1 MSKRLLVEQII
12 IHDPSHVKIFLPNK
26 SLPNAYVAVRYL
38 GQFVIA
44 CRTQAALLV
53 HCNKTSAL
61 PRADE
66 KRTSN
71 GIKK

>member
-1 MSKRLLVEQII
+1 MIQVMSRF
-12 IHDPSHVKIFLPNK
+12 FLPNK
-26 SLPNAYVAVRYL
+26 SPLNAYVAVRYL

-44 CRTQAALLV
+44 CRTQAAAAV
-53 HCNKTSAL
+53 HCNKSSAL

-66 KRTSN
+66 KGTSN